1 MLDTHVLVWAVS
13 NPERLSA
20 KAHAAILDPGNDLF
34 ASHVSLWELALKAQ
48 THAPSLPPLDNI
60 ERDFA
65 QAGVSAW
72 VPIKPV
78 HIFGITDLPL
88 IHRDPFDRLL
98 IAQAQH
104 EGLTLVTRDALIP
117 QYAIRTLW

>member
-1 MLDTHVLVWAVS
+1 MWAVS
-13 NPERLSA
+13 DPDRLSA
-20 KAHAAILDPGNDLF
+20 KARAAILDHGNDLF

-48 THAPSLPPLDNI
+48 THAPTLPPLENI
-60 ERDFA
+60 ESDFA

-72 VPIKPV
+72 VPIKPA
-78 HIFGITDLPL
+78 HILGINDLPL

-98 IAQAQH
+98 ISQAQH

>member
-1 MLDTHVLVWAVS
+1 MWAVS
-13 NPERLSA
+13 DPDRLSQ
-20 KAHAAILDPGNDLF
+20 KARAAILNKENSLF
-34 ASHVSLWELALKAQ
+34 ASHASLWELALKAQ
-48 THAPSLPPLDNI
+48 THVSSLPELATI

-65 QAGVSAW
+65 QAGVSTW
-72 VPIKPV
+72 VPIKPA

-98 IAQAQH
+98 ISQAQH
-104 EGLTLVTRDALIP
+104 EGLTLVTRDTMIH